1 MSHGKPPM
9 NSHSE
14 PMVRFEAYCKNF
26 GSLEAVKTLDLEIAN
41 GESFA
46 LLGPNGGGKTTVLRG
61 LVGLQSATSGRILV
75 RGTDIAERPDHVRK
89 ILAYVPQRVTMPD
102 VLTAHEILDLLARLR
117 NVTRER
123 VDDVLEVLA
132 LADDADRQVREFSG
146 GMLQR
151 LGLAAALLEE
161 VPLLVLDEP
170 TLNLDPQGIDSL
182 HRALAELKERGSTIV
197 FTSHSIHSAVRLAD
211 RVGVL
216 VDGELV
222 AVEPVTAFQ
231 AEVTRQTTVRVVLD
245 RIDGEIIQA
254 AVRAGAEIQA
264 SNATHVSFRALPEA
278 RLDVIR
284 AIEHAGGTVEEFHTE
299 APGWEALVHTHFN
312 GGGGLS

>member
-1 MSHGKPPM
+1 
-9 NSHSE
+9 
-14 PMVRFEAYCKNF
+14 MVRFEAFAKSF
-26 GSLEAVKTLDLEIAN
+26 GSLEAVMPLDLEISN

-46 LLGPNGGGKTTVLRG
+46 FLGPNGGGKTTVLRA
-61 LVGLQSATSGRILV
+61 LVGLHSPTSGRIFV
-75 RGTDIAERPDHVRK
+75 RSLDIAEEPDTVGK
-89 ILAYVPQRVTMPD
+89 WLAYVPQRVTMPD
-102 VLTAHEILDLLARLR
+102 VLTAREILGLFAELR
-117 NVTRER
+117 KVTSER
-123 VDDVLEVLA
+123 VDEVLDILA
-132 LADDADRQVREFSG
+132 LSDDADRRVGEYSG

-182 HRALAELKERGSTIV
+182 HRVLAGLKERGTTIV
-197 FTSHSIHSAVRLAD
+197 FSSHSIHTAVRLAD

-222 AVEPVTAFQ
+222 TLEPVTAFQ

-245 RIDGEIIQA
+245 RIDDAIVQA
-254 AVRAGAEIQA
+254 AEGAGAEVREC
-264 SNATHVSFRALPEA
+264 NATHVSFRALPEN

-284 AIEHAGGTVEEFHTE
+284 AIEHAGGTIEEFHTE
-299 APGWEALVHTHFN
+299 APGWESLVHTHFN
-312 GGGGLS
+312 GG

>member
-1 MSHGKPPM
+1 MSSSK
-9 NSHSE
+9 E
-14 PMVRFEAYCKNF
+14 PMVRFEDFSKRF
-26 GSLEAVKTLDLEIAN
+26 GSLEAVKPLNLEIEP

-46 LLGPNGGGKTTVLRG
+46 FLGPNGGGKTTVLRG
-61 LVGLQSATSGRILV
+61 LVGLHSPSSGRIVV
-75 RGTDIAERPDHVRK
+75 RGVDIEREPDRVRQW
-89 ILAYVPQRVTMPD
+89 LAFVPQRVTMPD
-102 VLTAHEILDLLARLR
+102 VLTAREILGLFAGLRKMARD
-117 NVTRER
+117 R
-123 VDDVLEVLA
+123 VDEVLDTLA
-132 LADDADRQVREFSG
+132 LSDDADRQVGEFSG

-182 HRALAELKERGSTIV
+182 HRVLADLKERGSTIV
-197 FTSHSIHSAVRLAD
+197 FSSHSIHSAVRLAD

-222 AVEPVTAFQ
+222 TLEPVTAFQ

-245 RIDGEIIQA
+245 RINDGIVQA
-254 AVRAGAEIQA
+254 AEKAGAEVREC
-264 SNATHVSFRALPEA
+264 NATHVSFRALPED

-284 AIEHAGGTVEEFHTE
+284 AIENAGGTVEEFHTE
-299 APGWEALVHTHFN
+299 APGWESLIHTHFN
-312 GGGGLS
+312 GGGKTP